1 MLVRMRIV
9 IKSNL
14 ISASVLLIEFVYVF
28 IDSKRRHAVANL
40 T

>member
-28 IDSKRRHAVANL
+28 IDSKRRQAVANL